1 MTMLDSQ
8 MKKTARDAVKSAM
21 DVDRKKRE
29 AEELKQKKKM
39 RFEEFLHKKKV
50 KRQWKDLQ
58 DQMLK
63 TLSEKLHTWKF
74 KGTWEAR
81 RDLYEILEASEAAL
95 KAQYFMSTQGLD
107 PEQGAQKAA
116 EKAIATLGKFADQAT
131 KSLMAKKA
139 ADMYIKQDGER
150 KKAIAMID
158 RAITMLGPQEKAR
171 PNPYLTQCV
180 TRVRDLIIQSASTG
194 KVEP

>member
-1 MTMLDSQ
+1 
-8 MKKTARDAVKSAM
+8 
-21 DVDRKKRE
+21 
-29 AEELKQKKKM
+29 
-39 RFEEFLHKKKV
+39 
-50 KRQWKDLQ
+50 
-58 DQMLK
+58 MLK
-63 TLSEKLHTWKF
+63 SLNDKLHTWKF

-81 RDLYEILEASEAAL
+81 RDLFEILEASEAAL

-116 EKAIATLGKFADQAT
+116 EKAIATLGKYADQST

-158 RAITMLGPQEKAR
+158 NALTMLGPQDKAR

-180 TRVRDLIIQSASTG
+180 
-194 KVEP
+194 